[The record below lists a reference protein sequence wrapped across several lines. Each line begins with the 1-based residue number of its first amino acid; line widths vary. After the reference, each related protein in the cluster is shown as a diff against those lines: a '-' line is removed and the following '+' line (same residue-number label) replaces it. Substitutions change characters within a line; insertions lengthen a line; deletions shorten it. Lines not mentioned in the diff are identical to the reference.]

1 MLNGNMLCGVHKG
14 GAMFRVGKDNEQA
27 ALAVEGTSPLSF
39 TKKKMGGMLDVDDDL
54 LENDARRATLMNL
67 AMGFV
72 GNLPAK

>member
-27 ALAVEGTSPLSF
+27 ALALEGTSPLSF
-39 TKKKMGGMLDVDDDL
+39 TKKKMGVMLDVDDDL
-54 LENDARRATLMNL
+54 LENDARRATLMYL